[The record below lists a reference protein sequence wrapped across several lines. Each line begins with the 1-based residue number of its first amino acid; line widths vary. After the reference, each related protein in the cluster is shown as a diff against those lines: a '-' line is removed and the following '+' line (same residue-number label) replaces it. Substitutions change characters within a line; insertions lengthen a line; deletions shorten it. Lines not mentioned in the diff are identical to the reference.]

1 MFVGNGGKSVKSCKN
16 CRDNAKAKVRE
27 QEDASYNLDEHF
39 ESHEDIIEVVSSF
52 LECHD
57 EHKFSPDAQPLKLR
71 VTLSESFVLGND
83 VSVALCA
90 QTEDRELQ
98 KQAAS
103 HLRNDIFDCSGYYF
117 HLRRCKERADG
128 PEFILTC
135 SRSHERKT
143 ERDPETVQR
152 YTTAKEFFVCHG
164 ELRIAFL
171 KANPTATITYDH
183 KCHTETPKFHVTEEN
198 LIRLAD
204 SPQFKNTELHKI
216 TRQQVYNIW
225 LSLTRKEWERD
236 AADDFRSAQ
245 LLLEG
250 QDGYRLIEGLQEPG
264 VSLGFITPCFSD
276 SLKYDRAKIT
286 EVSIDSTFGPN
297 KHGYEL
303 YCVLTEYDLVSLPLS
318 YLLLDTRGLREVG
331 KKGTRL
337 TAWLTALRAAG
348 LNPNVVHTDKDFAE
362 VTAASL
368 AFKRNDDRY
377 NHHLC
382 LWHSMRAVDQYITGK
397 MKCKGFDSIGNT
409 RNSTRLTAL
418 SQGSKQCNRDQAR
431 TLRGMIK
438 RHLLRHPVLPKPFF
452 DSEGSPAPEGLLS
465 SNKVVLSTEMLEY
478 CKSIDQPKLF
488 RYFWN
493 NWYRP
498 DFKKLGSNATI
509 PISRTTMRLEI
520 LTYIVCTGLVRSRMH
535 LYSQVEAGREKP
547 SAYKDFVHL
556 WRKCAEAI
564 NHNTIVSRDEVYHT
578 NGCAAFDGNG
588 RFVVQPPPS
597 YTPQL
602 FQESLPLIRFSQH
615 DIKGPATISRAW
627 TFSNDDSTSVS
638 YAEELKSLELVPA
651 EDPEAAEEND
661 ENISDFMRVVHW
673 ASGPVCESNPRLQR
687 AFYRYVSNNAASFL
701 AEFKRPYE
709 EAVGISRSVS
719 TNTMRKAA
727 KPYYYSRPQNL
738 FRAPG
743 LVRG

>member
-16 CRDNAKAKVRE
+16 CRDNA
-27 QEDASYNLDEHF
+27 
-39 ESHEDIIEVVSSF
+39 IVSSF

-382 LWHSMRAVDQYITGK
+382 LWHSMRALH
-397 MKCKGFDSIGNT
+397 F
-409 RNSTRLTAL
+409 L
-418 SQGSKQCNRDQAR
+418 SEESNWILSNGQSKQCNRDQAR

-465 SNKVVLSTEMLEY
+465 SVKEM
-478 CKSIDQPKLF
+478 
-488 RYFWN
+488 
-493 NWYRP
+493 
-498 DFKKLGSNATI
+498 
-509 PISRTTMRLEI
+509 
-520 LTYIVCTGLVRSRMH
+520 
-535 LYSQVEAGREKP
+535 
-547 SAYKDFVHL
+547 
-556 WRKCAEAI
+556 
-564 NHNTIVSRDEVYHT
+564 
-578 NGCAAFDGNG
+578 
-588 RFVVQPPPS
+588 
-597 YTPQL
+597 
-602 FQESLPLIRFSQH
+602 
-615 DIKGPATISRAW
+615 
-627 TFSNDDSTSVS
+627 
-638 YAEELKSLELVPA
+638 
-651 EDPEAAEEND
+651 
-661 ENISDFMRVVHW
+661 
-673 ASGPVCESNPRLQR
+673 
-687 AFYRYVSNNAASFL
+687 
-701 AEFKRPYE
+701 
-709 EAVGISRSVS
+709 
-719 TNTMRKAA
+719 
-727 KPYYYSRPQNL
+727 
-738 FRAPG
+738 
-743 LVRG
+743 